1 MSGAEEYQSHNY
13 LLSRQN
19 EENKVTLLLKLGQA
33 KYLQTSK
40 SLNLHQDMAARGKNR
55 KLHDVKK
62 VIINKNKARQTLCK
76 YSSFAYLEKGCQFRI
91 PEGDMILFFRQ
102 GKNDITQT
110 GKTFVYRLR
119 HIWQTLVNS

>member
-33 KYLQTSK
+33 KYLQTLK
-40 SLNLHQDMAARGKNR
+40 SLNLHQDMAAKGKNR

-62 VIINKNKARQTLCK
+62 VIINKNKARQTLGMQIFKLC
-76 YSSFAYLEKGCQFRI
+76 I
-91 PEGDMILFFRQ
+91 PGEGLS
-102 GKNDITQT
+102 
-110 GKTFVYRLR
+110 V
-119 HIWQTLVNS
+119 